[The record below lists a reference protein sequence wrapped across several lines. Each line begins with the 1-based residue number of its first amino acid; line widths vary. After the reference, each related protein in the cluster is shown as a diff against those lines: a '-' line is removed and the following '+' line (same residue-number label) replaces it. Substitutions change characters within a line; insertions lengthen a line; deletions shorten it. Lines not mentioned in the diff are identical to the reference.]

1 MYKQTK
7 WFRRIPFHQKN
18 ITTCAFT
25 LEQHPYFIKSIIK
38 IYRKIKNFNSSPHD
52 NSPYHESINL
62 ISDIWT
68 RVMADSYVCEGER
81 QRGRQY
87 QCDLWCSRVLESSL
101 VWNCDNC
108 SPENQVPNANG
119 CSHDYLKEDDCYPV
133 IVSDQG
139 TDTCGSCWKRVLVVL
154 NSMHGEFI
162 ARGEDIKIHT
172 CCWPL
177 ENKILKCIVK
187 GNGRICELWKIYEWE
202 VYMAS
207 YDNILIHTFVGKY
220 LDYLRIYWRL

>member
-1 MYKQTK
+1 MCV
-7 WFRRIPFHQKN
+7 R
-18 ITTCAFT
+18 
-25 LEQHPYFIKSIIK
+25 E
-38 IYRKIKNFNSSPHD
+38 
-52 NSPYHESINL
+52 
-62 ISDIWT
+62 
-68 RVMADSYVCEGER
+68 
-81 QRGRQY
+81 RGRKGDSVNVIY
-87 QCDLWCSRVLESSL
+87 GAVVSSRARWCGTATTALL
-101 VWNCDNC
+101 KTK
-108 SPENQVPNANG
+108 SPTQTV
-119 CSHDYLKEDDCYPV
+119 DYLKEDDCYPV

-187 GNGRICELWKIYEWE
+187 GNGRICELWKRYGWE
-202 VYMAS
+202 MYMAS